1 MLQLWKFCLPGSTHT
16 FGYLIPAT
24 VSRMPWTSEFHLDES
39 DQTIRLVP
47 EDVHDVQ
54 ASGVSAM
61 SKLLKAAQDSG
72 LFVKLFKW
80 PGEKFP
86 VLGAPFPFAVDR
98 AIAPYFGIV
107 STGVQLTA
115 FVRGENNI
123 PTGIWIARRGL
134 DKPMYP
140 GMLDN
145 AVGGALKHDETPFD
159 SILREAKEELGIDL
173 NGAKTG
179 GTVSWFN
186 IKEANAG
193 FDPGLVEPGIQYVY
207 DLEVDSKTVLH
218 PAEDGIDWLRLLTI
232 DEVKTALCR
241 FEFKPSSAYVMI
253 DFFVRHGIINAEND
267 VEFPEI
273 VSRLHRRLPSP
284 VCSR

>member
-1 MLQLWKFCLPGSTHT
+1 MSELWKFCLPGSPHT

-39 DQTIRLVP
+39 TRTISLVP
-47 EDVHDVQ
+47 EDPRDFQV
-54 ASGVSAM
+54 SGVSAM

-72 LFVKLFKW
+72 LFIKLSKW

-115 FVRGENNI
+115 FVRGENKT

-134 DKPMYP
+134 EKPMYA

-145 AVGGALKHDETPFD
+145 AVGGAVKHDETPFE
-159 SILREAKEELGIDL
+159 SISREAREELGIDA
-173 NGAKTG
+173 NSAISG

-186 IKEANAG
+186 IKEAKAG

-207 DLEVDSKTVLH
+207 DLEVDSQTVLY

-232 DEVKTALCR
+232 DEIKSALFR

-253 DFFVRHGIINAEND
+253 DFLVRHGIVNAENE

-284 VCSR
+284 VCSK